1 MKLFH
6 IWMLGIM
13 QTCICLNV
21 GDTNLQI
28 LTFGRNYL
36 TKLLFDLILP
46 CFNELKIIKDS
57 LPLGV
62 SLLAVSKGH
71 HQESIRKLSG
81 YGQLDFGES
90 RLQEAIPK
98 KNDLS
103 DLNQLRWHFVG
114 TLQKN
119 KVRGVIKEFDF
130 IHSVDSLP
138 LIERISRISQE
149 EQKNP
154 KIFLQVKFRDDP
166 KKGGFLKQDLL
177 ESWSK
182 IVSLKNI
189 NLMGLMTIS
198 PIVLNSY
205 QRKDL
210 FSECRSLANHLG
222 LKDCSMGMSNDWQ
235 EAIEGGATWIRL
247 GSLLF
252 GKR

>member
-1 MKLFH
+1 
-6 IWMLGIM
+6 MLIESYDFKK
-13 QTCICLNV
+13 V
-21 GDTNLQI
+21 
-28 LTFGRNYL
+28 
-36 TKLLFDLILP
+36 
-46 CFNELKIIKDS
+46 KDS
-57 LPLGV
+57 LPSNV

-71 HQESIRKLSG
+71 AQESIRKIYS

-98 KNDLS
+98 KNDLNDLS
-103 DLNQLRWHFVG
+103 DLRWHFVG

-138 LIERISRISQE
+138 LLERISRISQE
-149 EQKNP
+149 EQKTPN
-154 KIFLQVKFRDDP
+154 IFLQVKFKDDP
-166 KKGGFLKQDLL
+166 HKGGFLKQDLL

-182 IVSLKNI
+182 IISLKNI
-189 NLMGLMTIS
+189 NLIGLMTIP
-198 PIVLNSY
+198 PIALNLD

-210 FSECRSLANHLG
+210 FCECRNLANHLG
-222 LKDCSMGMSNDWQ
+222 LQDCSMGMSNDWK

-252 GKR
+252 GELKT

>member
-1 MKLFH
+1 M
-6 IWMLGIM
+6 
-13 QTCICLNV
+13 TCS
-21 GDTNLQI
+21 
-28 LTFGRNYL
+28 
-36 TKLLFDLILP
+36 
-46 CFNELKIIKDS
+46 NEFKKIKDS

-71 HQESIRKLSG
+71 HHESIRKLSG

-90 RLQEAIPK
+90 RLQEAIK
-98 KNDLS
+98 KINELK
-103 DLNQLRWHFVG
+103 DLNHLRWHFVG
-114 TLQKN
+114 KLQKN

-149 EQKNP
+149 EQKTP

-166 KKGGFLKQDLL
+166 HKGGFLKQDLL
-177 ESWSK
+177 ESWPN

-189 NLMGLMTIS
+189 HLIGLMTIP
-198 PIVLNSY
+198 PIALNLY

-210 FSECRSLANHLG
+210 FCECRNLADHLR
-222 LKDCSMGMSNDWQ
+222 LKHCSMGMSNDWQ
-235 EAIEGGATWIRL
+235 EALEGGATWIRV

-252 GKR
+252 GKRNT